1 MITLDYITTNLGIKV
16 FDFCAYIVKNE
27 LPKSYLYEFVTNSC
41 VTHAIIKPNKLE
53 DARRILSQK
62 GFYLIRT
69 R

>member
-1 MITLDYITTNLGIKV
+1 MTTLDYITTDLGAKV

-27 LPKSYLYEFVTNSC
+27 LPKSYLYEYVTNSC
-41 VTHAIIKPNKLE
+41 VTHAIIRNEKLD

>member
-1 MITLDYITTNLGIKV
+1 MTTLDYITTDLGAKV

-27 LPKSYLYEFVTNSC
+27 LPKSYLYEYVTNSC
-41 VTHAIIKPNKLE
+41 VTHAIIRYEKLE
-53 DARRILSQK
+53 DARRILSEK